1 MKVIQ
6 FVPTLESGGVEQG
19 VLEISKALVDAGH
32 ESNVVSAGGRLVD
45 QLINEGTYHH
55 YWELHKKN
63 IFTLR
68 QVKPLARW
76 IEEMKADILHVRS
89 RMPAWIVWKALNKIP
104 EHKRP
109 KLVST
114 IHGLYSVNFYSAVMS
129 KPENIITVSNSAH
142 SYLVDNYQNTESK
155 NIKLIYRGV
164 DKTEY
169 FNGYKPPS
177 DWLDKWY
184 TDYPDTK
191 NCKLLTIAGRIS
203 PLKDFEKIINLT
215 KDIHDKSNHR
225 VKVLIA
231 GEAKGKHKKY
241 LDRLKKL
248 IHSLNL
254 ESDIYFLNFRKDI
267 KNIYAISNIVFNTS
281 NKPESFGRSIL
292 EPLSIGVPSIGY
304 NRGGVKEI
312 LEELYPYGSVEPNDT
327 KSLLNKSISI
337 LDGNN
342 KEIKENTKFLKSN
355 MCQSTIN
362 FYKEIITC

>member
-1 MKVIQ
+1 MKIIQ

-19 VLEISKALVDAGH
+19 VLEISKALVDGGH
-32 ESNVVSAGGRLVD
+32 ESHVVSAGGRLVD
-45 QLINEGTYHH
+45 QLISEGTHH
-55 YWELHKKN
+55 HQWKLHKKN
-63 IFTLR
+63 IFTFR
-68 QVKPLARW
+68 HVRPLAEW
-76 IEEMKADILHVRS
+76 IKEMKADILHVRS

-104 EHKRP
+104 KHQRP

-129 KPENIITVSNSAH
+129 KPQNIITVSNSAH
-142 SYLVDNYQNTESK
+142 SYLIDNYLKTESK
-155 NIKLIYRGV
+155 NIRLIYRGV
-164 DKTEY
+164 DGEEY
-169 FNGYKPPS
+169 FNGYKPS
-177 DWLDKWY
+177 AEWLDRWY
-184 TDYPDTK
+184 SEHPETK
-191 NCKLLTIAGRIS
+191 NHKLLTIAGRIS

-215 KDIHDKSNHR
+215 KDIHDQSHHR

-231 GEAKGKHKKY
+231 GEAKDKHKKY
-241 LDRLKKL
+241 LDYLKRI
-248 IHSLNL
+248 IHSLKL

-281 NKPESFGRSIL
+281 NKSESFGRSIL

-312 LEELYPYGSVEPNDT
+312 LEELYPYGAVEPNDS

-342 KEIKENTKFLKSN
+342 LEIKKNTKFLQSN
-355 MCQSTIN
+355 MCQSTIE
-362 FYKEIITC
+362 FYKEIVSC

>member
-1 MKVIQ
+1 MKIIQ

-19 VLEISKALVDAGH
+19 VLEISKALVDGGH
-32 ESNVVSAGGRLVD
+32 ESHVVSAGGRLVN
-45 QLINEGTYHH
+45 QLISEGTHH
-55 YWELHKKN
+55 HQWKLHKKN

-68 QVKPLARW
+68 HVRPLAEW
-76 IEEMKADILHVRS
+76 IKEMKADILHVRS

-104 EHKRP
+104 KHQRP

-129 KPENIITVSNSAH
+129 KPQNIITVSNSAH
-142 SYLVDNYQNTESK
+142 SYLIDNYLKTESK
-155 NIKLIYRGV
+155 NIRLIYRGV
-164 DKTEY
+164 DGDEY
-169 FNGYKPPS
+169 FNGYKPS
-177 DWLDKWY
+177 AEWLDRWY
-184 TDYPDTK
+184 SEHPETK
-191 NCKLLTIAGRIS
+191 NHKLLTIAGRIS

-215 KDIHDKSNHR
+215 KDIHEQSHHR

-231 GEAKGKHKKY
+231 GEAKDKHKKY
-241 LDRLKKL
+241 LDYLKRI

-312 LEELYPYGSVEPNDT
+312 LEELYPYGAVEPNDS

-342 KEIKENTKFLKSN
+342 LEIKKNTKFLQSN
-355 MCQSTIN
+355 MCQSTID
-362 FYKEIITC
+362 FYKEIVSC

>member
-19 VLEISKALVDAGH
+19 VIEISKAIVDAGY
-32 ESNVVSAGGRLVD
+32 ESHVVSAGGRLVD
-45 QLINEGTYHH
+45 QLISEGSYHH
-55 YWELHKKN
+55 HWDLHKKN

-68 QVKPLARW
+68 YIRPLAKW
-76 IEEMKADILHVRS
+76 IEQMNPDILHVRS

-104 EHKRP
+104 EKKKP

-129 KPENIITVSNSAH
+129 KPKNIITVSDSAYR
-142 SYLVDNYQNTESK
+142 YLVDNYKNTESK

-169 FNGYKPPS
+169 FTGYKPS
-177 DWLDKWY
+177 RDWLDKWY
-184 TDYPDTK
+184 KEYPETK
-191 NCKLLTIAGRIS
+191 NHKLLTIAGRIS
-203 PLKDFEKIINLT
+203 PLKDFEKIINLA
-215 KDIHDKSNHR
+215 KDIQNQSNHKI
-225 VKVLIA
+225 KVLIA
-231 GEAKGKHKKY
+231 GEAKDKHQKY
-241 LDRLKKL
+241 LDHLKKL

-292 EPLSIGVPSIGY
+292 EPLSIGIPSIGY

-312 LEELYPYGSVEPNDT
+312 LEELYPYGAIEPNDS
-327 KSLLNKSISI
+327 KSLLYKSLSI

-342 KEIKENTKFLKSN
+342 QNIKENTKFLKSN

-362 FYKEIITC
+362 FYKEIISC

>member
-45 QLINEGTYHH
+45 QLTKEGTYHH
-55 YWELHKKN
+55 HWKLHKKN

-76 IEEMKADILHVRS
+76 IDEMKADILHVRS
-89 RMPAWIVWKALNKIP
+89 RVPAWIVWKALKKIP
-104 EHKRP
+104 EEKRP

-129 KPENIITVSNSAH
+129 KPQNIITVSNSAYG
-142 SYLVDNYQNTESK
+142 YLVNNYQNTESK

-164 DKTEY
+164 DETEY
-169 FNGYKPPS
+169 FNDYKPPV

-184 TDYPDTK
+184 SEYPETK
-191 NCKLLTIAGRIS
+191 NYKLLTIGGRIS

-215 KDIHDKSNHR
+215 KDIHDQSNHK

-231 GEAKGKHKKY
+231 GEAKDKHEKY
-241 LDRLKKL
+241 LNHLKKL
-248 IHSLNL
+248 IQSLNL
-254 ESDIYFLNFRKDI
+254 ESEIYFLNFRKDI

-292 EPLSIGVPSIGY
+292 EPLSIGIPSIGY

-312 LEELYPYGSVEPNDT
+312 LAELYPYGSVEPNDSQ
-327 KSLLNKSISI
+327 SLLDKSISI

-342 KEIKENTKFLKSN
+342 QEIKKNTKFLKSN
-355 MCQSTIN
+355 MCQSTID
-362 FYKEIITC
+362 FYKEIISC

>member
-19 VLEISKALVDAGH
+19 VLEISKTLVDAGH
-32 ESNVVSAGGRLVD
+32 ESHVVSAGGRLVD
-45 QLINEGTYHH
+45 QLTKKGAYHH
-55 YWELHKKN
+55 HWKLHKKN

-89 RMPAWIVWKALNKIP
+89 RMPAWIVWKALKKIP
-104 EHKRP
+104 EEKRP

-129 KPENIITVSNSAH
+129 KPQNIITVSNSAYG
-142 SYLVDNYQNTESK
+142 YLVNNYQNTESK

-164 DKTEY
+164 DETEY

-184 TDYPDTK
+184 SEYPETK
-191 NCKLLTIAGRIS
+191 NYKLLTIGGRIS

-215 KDIHDKSNHR
+215 KDIHDQSNHK

-231 GEAKGKHKKY
+231 GEAKDKHEKY
-241 LDRLKKL
+241 LNHLKKL
-248 IHSLNL
+248 IQSLNL
-254 ESDIYFLNFRKDI
+254 ESEIYFLNFRKDI

-292 EPLSIGVPSIGY
+292 EPLSIGIPSIGY

-312 LEELYPYGSVEPNDT
+312 LAELYPYGSVEPNDSQ
-327 KSLLNKSISI
+327 SLLDKSISI

-342 KEIKENTKFLKSN
+342 QEIKKNTKFLKSN
-355 MCQSTIN
+355 MCQSTID
-362 FYKEIITC
+362 FYKEIISC